1 MLLSLIL
8 IGCSILSEEYDW
20 PIGCYLI
27 VMRRQLYTLSRP
39 NRDHILILGMKSL
52 ESKVAIVTGS
62 SSGIGEA
69 VAHHLASA
77 GAKVALGARR
87 KERLEELKAKFT
99 EMGLTARYTV
109 CDVTKP
115 EQV

>member
-1 MLLSLIL
+1 MFT
-8 IGCSILSEEYDW
+8 C
-20 PIGCYLI
+20 P
-27 VMRRQLYTLSRP
+27 V
-39 NRDHILILGMKSL
+39 LGMKSL
-52 ESKVAIVTGS
+52 EGKVAIVTGS

-69 VAHHLASA
+69 VARHLASA

-87 KERLEELKAKFT
+87 KERLEELKSKLT
-99 EMGLTARYTV
+99 EMGWTARYTV